1 MTLHRLHAGDGYEY
15 LTRQVASGDR
25 LRDRT
30 RDLTDYYRE
39 HGTPPGVWMGR
50 GAAELDLSG
59 NVTEAQ
65 MQALFGEGLHPDA
78 DAIIAS
84 AIAAGKTVKQAV
96 EAAQIGRMFYEYSTE
111 PTPIR
116 AIFDREINAF
126 TLAARRRPNWDE
138 RTILRTEAA
147 REHLTTVLGHR
158 PSRSEIDAALGV
170 EKAGTRKAVAGFDCV
185 FTPQKSIS
193 ILWGLGSDT
202 VRREIWQCHLEAVRE
217 VLAFAESR
225 YAVTRR
231 GANGV
236 MQIDATGL
244 IIAAFTHFDNRAGDP
259 NPHTHAVISNKVL
272 GSDGKWSALDARA
285 LHAAAVSLSCRY
297 NATLVGKLT
306 RRMGWQFEER
316 TRGRGKQPV
325 LEVVGVSEDMIGEF
339 SRREEI
345 LARFEQLTADY
356 RAAHGHNPKLVTQ
369 YRLAQQATLETRQ
382 QKPLPKTLRHMIA
395 EWDARFRAVFAQPSG
410 QHFVDGLR
418 WEHTHPE
425 APRRFDPDETAAAA
439 GVDLGG
445 IGALLTATPAQLE
458 HAINAQL
465 DRRILDSPQARADA
479 HAQVAARLAPE
490 PDEALLERIEDIC
503 AARRRA
509 VYDPAAIAVEV
520 TEIVARRRA
529 TWTEANIVSAVEDRL
544 AVCHFASDTAQRDA
558 VACVTALV
566 RDTHSIQL
574 SIDPDPVPA
583 AMARTSGESIFTTT
597 GSTRYT
603 CTAVL
608 DAETRLL
615 DAARH
620 RSTERVPVE
629 EVDAAI
635 TRVQAREA
643 CHLNPGQRAIA
654 RYLCTIGTQL
664 AVAVGPAGTGKTTA
678 MKAVA
683 DAWQASGRTVI
694 ALAPSAAA
702 ARELGASLHTPART
716 LHKLFAQISFG
727 VPTGLGPGTMLL
739 VDEAAM
745 AATFD
750 LDKLQRIAA
759 SQGAIIRGIGDPE
772 QLSAVESGGIIRTI
786 ARDTGAPQLT
796 ELVRFKDPDEA
807 EATLA
812 VRAGNAKKAW
822 EFYHDRG
829 RITEGMSDELRT
841 AILTE
846 YLADTTAGISSI
858 MIAATIK
865 DVSALNAATQIAHI
879 RTGRVRTDSGRIVLS
894 DSNSGFLGDV
904 VVTRANNPR
913 LKIIGGIREG
923 TQVDNG
929 DLWRIHRIH
938 TDGAIT
944 LTGIN
949 HRGSIL
955 LPSDYISEHVELGY
969 ATTAHRA
976 QGITVRRAY
985 MLLNTTLGRALAY
998 VGLTRG
1004 SELNRLYLATDALVD
1019 ISGDQQPDDPQEPFR
1034 CFARVLARE
1043 DDNRSAVDI
1052 MREEQAAADRR
1063 IHTSYHHA
1071 HQLLATARAEYL
1083 LTRALPAMF
1092 FHDAK
1097 HSPTYQD
1104 LLDTIALAD
1113 AHRLDTSEL
1122 VTSIATNNYR
1132 DLGESLATARDT
1144 SAVLRARADRWIHR
1158 HIPLAPNPLV
1168 VTPAET
1174 LTGPDEHTLFAA
1186 IGRANAVADLALPQQ
1201 QFRALRDLP
1210 SNHPCPPVPTPWP
1223 GADVELIAYAH
1234 ELRRR
1239 IVSDASPAAPDTA
1252 ASARLRG
1259 VSFAPDAPDE
1269 PTFTLESLPSATAM
1283 PATETLCA
1291 TDTYDTARLIAGL
1304 NTQET
1309 LALPGTGFHDT
1320 EPSTHE
1326 SAVSSERLDRLC
1338 ADYHHYVK
1346 ELADTHTD
1354 RRLYRALPAVLYRLA
1369 TDSRHWPGLL
1379 DTVALAEAHELD
1391 TNELIASIAT
1401 DNYNDLGASLLLVRD
1416 PAQEL
1421 RDRAD
1426 TWIQHQLP
1434 HSAPTDGAPFRALT
1448 HSPYTGQFRPIPD
1461 YPGHDQ
1467 RLADFASELRTR
1479 IEKHQPRNP
1488 APAPTSTSTTSASPT
1503 APTPAPPSPAPRKA
1517 AASTRRRIKPGAP
1530 GSPYRPRRRGL

>member
-50 GAAELDLSG
+50 GAAELGLSG
-59 NVTEAQ
+59 MVTEAQ

-84 AIAAGKTVKQAV
+84 EIEAGKAVKQAV

-116 AIFDREINAF
+116 GILDREIDAF

-158 PSRSEIDAALGV
+158 PSRSEIDAALAV
-170 EKAGTRKAVAGFDCV
+170 EKGGTRKAVAGFDCV

-272 GSDGKWSALDARA
+272 GSDGRWSALDARA

-316 TRGRGKQPV
+316 TRGRGRQPV

-339 SRREEI
+339 SRRDEI

-356 RAAHGHNPKLVTQ
+356 RATHGHNPKLVTQ

-410 QHFVDGLR
+410 QHFVDHLR
-418 WEHTHPE
+418 WEHTHPD
-425 APRRFDPDETAAAA
+425 APRRFDPDETAAAV

-465 DRRILDSPQARADA
+465 DRRILDSFQARADA
-479 HAQVAARLAPE
+479 HTQVAARLAPE

-503 AARRRA
+503 CARRRA
-509 VYDPAAIAVEV
+509 VYDPVAIAVEV

-529 TWTEANIVSAVEDRL
+529 TWTEANIASAVEDRL

-558 VACVTALV
+558 VTHVTALV

-583 AMARTSGESIFTTT
+583 AMARASGESTFTTT
-597 GSTRYT
+597 GATRYT

-620 RSTERVPVE
+620 RSTERVSAE
-629 EVDAAI
+629 AVDAAI

-654 RYLCTIGTQL
+654 RYLCTIGTQF

-750 LDKLQRIAA
+750 LDTLRRIAA
-759 SQGAIIRGIGDPE
+759 SHGAIIRGIGDPE
-772 QLSAVESGGIIRTI
+772 QLSAVESGGIIATI
-786 ARDTGAPQLT
+786 ARDTNAPQLT
-796 ELVRFKDPDEA
+796 ELIRFKDPDEA

-865 DVSALNAATQIAHI
+865 DVSALNTATQTAHI
-879 RTGRVRTDSGRIVLS
+879 HTGRVRTDSGRIVLS
-894 DSNSGFLGDV
+894 DSNSGFLGDI

-923 TQVDNG
+923 TQIDNG

-938 TDGAIT
+938 TDGSIT
-944 LTGIN
+944 LTGIS
-949 HRGSIL
+949 HRGHVL

-969 ATTAHRA
+969 ATTCHRA

-1071 HQLLATARAEYL
+1071 YQLLTNARAEYL

-1132 DLGESLATARDT
+1132 DLGESLTTARDT
-1144 SAVLRARADRWIHR
+1144 AAVLRARADRWIHQ
-1158 HIPLAPNPLV
+1158 HIPLTPNPLV
-1168 VTPAET
+1168 VTPTET
-1174 LTGPDEHTLFAA
+1174 LTGTDEHTLFAA
-1186 IGRANAVADLALPQQ
+1186 IGRTNTAADLALPQQ

-1210 SNHPCPPVPTPWP
+1210 DTGPCPPVPTPWP
-1223 GADVELIAYAH
+1223 GADTELATYAH

-1239 IVSDASPAAPDTA
+1239 ILSNTPPAAADPATSTLLPDTPPGA
-1252 ASARLRG
+1252 
-1259 VSFAPDAPDE
+1259 DTPDE
-1269 PTFTLESLPSATAM
+1269 PAPTTENLVPAIAM
-1283 PATETLCA
+1283 APKETLCA
-1291 TDTYDTARLIAGL
+1291 TDTYDAARLIADL
-1304 NTQET
+1304 NTHET
-1309 LALPGTGFHDT
+1309 LTHTDTVVHHT
-1320 EPSTHE
+1320 EPSHRE
-1326 SAVSSERLDRLC
+1326 PAVSSERLDRMR

-1354 RRLYRALPAVLYRLA
+1354 QRLYRALPAVLYQLA
-1369 TDSRHWPGLL
+1369 TNSRHWPGLL
-1379 DTVALAEAHELD
+1379 DTIALADAHQLD
-1391 TNELIASIAT
+1391 TNTLIAAITT
-1401 DNYNDLGASLLLVRD
+1401 DNYNDLGASLLLVHD

-1434 HSAPTDGAPFRALT
+1434 QTAPTDGTTFRALT

-1461 YPGHDQ
+1461 YPCHDQ

-1479 IEKHQPRNP
+1479 IENHQPTH
-1488 APAPTSTSTTSASPT
+1488 PTSTPSAPVSLT
-1503 APTPAPPSPAPRKA
+1503 APDPAPRSSAPRKA
-1517 AASTRRRIKPGAP
+1517 AASTTRRRIKPEAPGAP
-1530 GSPYRPRRRGL
+1530 HRPRRRGL